1 MFCET
6 LQERIRTGGVI
17 AVLVID
23 REESAVPLCRAL
35 LAGGVDTIELT
46 LRTPCALAAA
56 RRIREECP
64 EMVLGMGT
72 VLSPEQVREV
82 AELGAAFAVSPGIN
96 PRVLS
101 AAREV
106 GLPFAPGVCTPTDI
120 ELALEAGCRLMKF
133 FPSEPSGGLAYLRA
147 IAAPFAHLGVR
158 YIPLGGVDAENAA
171 AYLQEP
177 LVAALG
183 GSWLA
188 PKETIARGDWEAV
201 TRAARA
207 VRDKV
212 RELRGGAL

>member
-1 MFCET
+1 
-6 LQERIRTGGVI
+6 
-17 AVLVID
+17 
-23 REESAVPLCRAL
+23 
-35 LAGGVDTIELT
+35 
-46 LRTPCALAAA
+46 
-56 RRIREECP
+56 
-64 EMVLGMGT
+64 
-72 VLSPEQVREV
+72 
-82 AELGAAFAVSPGIN
+82 
-96 PRVLS
+96 
-101 AAREV
+101 
-106 GLPFAPGVCTPTDI
+106 VCTPTDI